1 MSTPFDGAAA
11 RRIMSTE
18 YGRHGHIEKGSFA
31 ARAQSAAAK
40 NMNAGKVRAK
50 TASRASISFVA
61 RFLRVLLTYSP
72 LQVAGWEASATS
84 GASKGS
90 GGYIRGSGP
99 YSSSYKS

>member
-50 TASRASISFVA
+50 TAGLLLLPPFRAGVA
-61 RFLRVLLTYSP
+61 D
-72 LQVAGWEASATS
+72 G
-84 GASKGS
+84 
-90 GGYIRGSGP
+90 
-99 YSSSYKS
+99 